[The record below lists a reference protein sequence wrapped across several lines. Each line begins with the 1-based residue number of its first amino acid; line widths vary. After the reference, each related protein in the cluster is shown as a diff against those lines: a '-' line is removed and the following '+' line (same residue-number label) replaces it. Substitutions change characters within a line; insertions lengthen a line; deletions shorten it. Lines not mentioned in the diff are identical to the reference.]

1 MSVMVSVPVCAPAA
15 EGSKNTLMVQPT
27 PTARLEVQPLLVP
40 NCALVWMLDMF
51 KATSPLLVSVIFSG
65 SPVVPTNWPGKVRLE
80 GERLATGAMQVPE
93 SAIDCGLSEALST
106 RETVAVLVPRAVG
119 VKVTL
124 TWQEAFTANELPQFW
139 LKLKSPMSAPVS
151 EMLLMLRV

>member
-1 MSVMVSVPVCAPAA
+1 MPVCEPAA

-27 PTARLEVQPLLVP
+27 PAARLVVQPLLVP
-40 NCALVWMLDMF
+40 NSALASMLEML
-51 KATSPLLVSVIFSG
+51 KGTSPLLVSVMFSG

-106 RETVAVLVPRAVG
+106 RETVAVRIPRAVG

-124 TWQEAFTANELPQFW
+124 IWQEALAASELPQFW
-139 LKLKSPMSAPVS
+139 LKLKSPLFAPVS
-151 EMLLMLRV
+151 EMLLMLRA